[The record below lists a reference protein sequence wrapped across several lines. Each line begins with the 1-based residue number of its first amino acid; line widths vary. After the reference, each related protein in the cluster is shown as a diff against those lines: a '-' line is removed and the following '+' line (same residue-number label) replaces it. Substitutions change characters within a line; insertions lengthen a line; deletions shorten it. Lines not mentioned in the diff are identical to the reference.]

1 MTASDWFGIIDS
13 TRADGKQASSKA
25 DEWCASGVRRA
36 IGGACADW
44 HGPNDDGSMFVFLMD
59 WQEAASFDARF
70 EETFTMKRLTW
81 VLAIGL
87 MSFGIAGCGT
97 TSGGAG
103 GEAAGGTAAGVQAAG
118 KAAGERAI
126 YERLDL
132 KCVDDIQQFIAK
144 MDGTREVLMANGR
157 LWSIS
162 RDGQARLIREL
173 PDAAGNYV
181 LIPSPDVMIHFK
193 DGRVML
199 EHAESGTEFFR
210 LQGNPD
216 DRLVLY
222 SHDFV
227 EMALRDGGQEY
238 NVWFAP
244 TRFSGIKMSES
255 VQDFM
260 TRQSPDFRMGVP
272 DSVGVVRSIA
282 LGGSSRVAVAVDNLA
297 DGKVGLLYF
306 LDGQNAPGRLQSLA
320 RTNTPVRQVAISPS
334 GRFVA
339 ALDTGGNIHLTPTG
353 EAEKGIRAFSKLYQG
368 IVSIDFAEDD
378 LILLGSDYVA
388 RVSSRT
394 GDVVWK
400 VPMKMDGQCR
410 VYGDRVYCVAKS
422 KVMALSADK
431 GEWLEILGFSLDAY
445 GQLRRDAEGREALS
459 GTLQPKCFGL

>member
-1 MTASDWFGIIDS
+1 M
-13 TRADGKQASSKA
+13 
-25 DEWCASGVRRA
+25 
-36 IGGACADW
+36 
-44 HGPNDDGSMFVFLMD
+44 
-59 WQEAASFDARF
+59 
-70 EETFTMKRLTW
+70 MKRLAW
-81 VLAIGL
+81 VLAIGM
-87 MSFGIAGCGT
+87 MSFGMAGCGT

-118 KAAGERAI
+118 KAAGQRAI

-132 KCVDDIQQFIAK
+132 KCVDDIQQFIVK
-144 MDGTREVLMANGR
+144 MDGTREVLMANGQ

-162 RDGQARLIREL
+162 KDGQARQIRAL

-181 LIPSPDVMIHFK
+181 LIPSPEVLIHYK

-210 LQGNPD
+210 LQGNTD

-227 EMALRDGGQEY
+227 EMALRDEGQRY

-260 TRQSPDFRMGVP
+260 TRQSPDFNMGVP

-282 LGGSSRVAVAVDNLA
+282 LGGNSRVAVAVDNPA

-306 LDGQNAPGRLQSLA
+306 LDGHNAPGRLQALA
-320 RTNTPVRQVAISPS
+320 RTNTPVRQIAISPS

-339 ALDTGGNIHLTPTG
+339 ALDTEGNIHLTPTG
-353 EAEKGIRAFSKLYQG
+353 DDKGIRMFSKLYQG
-368 IVSIDFAEDD
+368 ILSIDFAGND
-378 LILLGSDYVA
+378 LVLLGQDYVT
-388 RVSSRT
+388 RVNSQT
-394 GDVVWK
+394 GDAVWK

-410 VYGDRVYCVAKS
+410 VYGERVYCVAKS
-422 KVMALSADK
+422 KVVALSADK
-431 GEWLEILGFSLDAY
+431 GEWLEVLGFSSDAY
-445 GQLRRDAEGREALS
+445 GQLRRDTEGHEALS
-459 GTLQPKCFGL
+459 GTLQPRCFGL